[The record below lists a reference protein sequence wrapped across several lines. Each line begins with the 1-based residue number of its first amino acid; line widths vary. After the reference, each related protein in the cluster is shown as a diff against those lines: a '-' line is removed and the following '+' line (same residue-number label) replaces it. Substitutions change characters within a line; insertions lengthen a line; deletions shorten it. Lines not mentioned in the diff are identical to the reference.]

1 MDLIMNREEKTD
13 VLVLSKEAYKEN
25 VVNWLKT
32 IVIGLN
38 FCPFARKPFESN
50 LVRIVCEEVVEEDA
64 ILELVLSELLKL
76 EETDASEIETTVIA
90 LPKAYKDFNNFN
102 SLLFVLNNV
111 LELEGFEGIFQIA
124 SFHPAYQFAG
134 TEIDDVGNFTNRSP
148 YPILHILREDSL
160 SRALDSHPDPDG
172 IPDKN
177 IRFLKSLSPEKLK
190 DYFCYLYQ

>member
-1 MDLIMNREEKTD
+1 MNREEKTD